1 MSAIADAVTQTLRT
15 SAFQKRVL
23 AIPEDIDVFL
33 GGGRGGG
40 KDYAIALLIL
50 RHVEQYGQRARVFYL
65 RQTYRGDADFELVC
79 REVFGLVYGTDA
91 RYNAAD
97 HVWRFPGGGY
107 LELGQLESQA
117 DYAKWQGR
125 SCTLL
130 IVSEA
135 GQYATPD
142 LLDL

>member
-1 MSAIADAVTQTLRT
+1 MSAIPEAVNQALRP
-15 SAFQKRVL
+15 SAFQERVL
-23 AIPEDIDVFL
+23 AIPPDIDVFL

-40 KDYAIALLIL
+40 KDWAIGFLIL
-50 RHVEQYGQRARVFYL
+50 RHVEQFGQRARVLYL
-65 RQTYRGDADFELVC
+65 RQTYRGLADFELVC
-79 REVFGLVYGTDA
+79 REVFGLVYGTAA
-91 RYNAAD
+91 RYNAQD

-117 DYAKWQGR
+117 DYAKYQGR
-125 SCTLL
+125 SFTLL

-142 LLDL
+142 LLD